1 MKFKFWVR
9 HAQYDKADVSQ
20 FAGQQFSLELRDPK
34 REVVQSWSM
43 KSDEYGG
50 LDGKFEIP
58 ADATLGSYSLNVV
71 GHQAVG
77 FRVEEYKKPEFE
89 VTVDAPSEPVQLGE
103 KITATINAR
112 YYFGAPVT
120 NATVKYKVLRTKHSQ
135 DWYPIRPWD
144 WCYGPGYWWF
154 GYDYVWY
161 PGWSRW
167 AGCLRPMPWWWHG
180 GYDPPEVVS
189 EREVEISEDGTVHV
203 EIDTALAKA
212 IHGDSDHK
220 YSITAEVRDES
231 RRTIVGTGDVLVAR
245 QPFKVFTWVDRGYFR
260 VGDTI
265 SAHFLA
271 QTLDNR
277 PVSGEGTATLYQ
289 IRYNDNGEPIETEV
303 QSWAIS
309 TEDDGRARPENRC
322 QRQGTISARQQDHR
336 RRRPYD

>member
-112 YYFGAPVT
+112 YYFESARH
-120 NATVKYKVLRTKHSQ
+120 K
-135 DWYPIRPWD
+135 
-144 WCYGPGYWWF
+144 C
-154 GYDYVWY
+154 
-161 PGWSRW
+161 
-167 AGCLRPMPWWWHG
+167 HG
-180 GYDPPEVVS
+180 
-189 EREVEISEDGTVHV
+189 
-203 EIDTALAKA
+203 
-212 IHGDSDHK
+212 
-220 YSITAEVRDES
+220 
-231 RRTIVGTGDVLVAR
+231 
-245 QPFKVFTWVDRGYFR
+245 Q
-260 VGDTI
+260 
-265 SAHFLA
+265 
-271 QTLDNR
+271 
-277 PVSGEGTATLYQ
+277 
-289 IRYNDNGEPIETEV
+289 V
-303 QSWAIS
+303 QSS
-309 TEDDGRARPENRC
+309 KN
-322 QRQGTISARQQDHR
+322 
-336 RRRPYD
+336 